1 MFLFSDCMPTARF
14 QQTWKFVLYKQQLQ
28 KNAGIVTKVNN
39 KKCINDCKVFF
50 SLYLSVS
57 LSLFISFCPH
67 PLSIFFYLSFS
78 AFLLFWLLA
87 CNVHQAVS
95 YLFNLFLFDYW
106 HHNINSKLLYCSVY
120 SEYWYPRN
128 SRLFNSSSLYAKTIL
143 FLLDKGIMWT
153 QCSPTGYLK
162 LHSIRLYHS
171 ISAILSPWLL
181 ASQEFK

>member
-1 MFLFSDCMPTARF
+1 MYKRLQGFFL
-14 QQTWKFVLYKQQLQ
+14 
-28 KNAGIVTKVNN
+28 
-39 KKCINDCKVFF
+39 
-50 SLYLSVS
+50 SLPFCLS
-57 LSLFISFCPH
+57 LSLHFILPPPPLNLFLPFFLCLSSFLTTSMQCSPSG
-67 PLSIFFYLSFS
+67 LI
-78 AFLLFWLLA
+78 
-87 CNVHQAVS
+87 
-95 YLFNLFLFDYW
+95 LFNLFLFDYW

-120 SEYWYPRN
+120 SKYWYPRN

-162 LHSIRLYHS
+162 LHSTRLYHS